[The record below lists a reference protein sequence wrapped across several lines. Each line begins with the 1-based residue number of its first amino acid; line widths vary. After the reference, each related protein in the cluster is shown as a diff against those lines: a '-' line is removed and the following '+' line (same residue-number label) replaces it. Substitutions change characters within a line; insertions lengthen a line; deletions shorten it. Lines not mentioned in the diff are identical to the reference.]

1 MDHLESEHTLST
13 NQWGFQAGK
22 STVAALLGTCH
33 NWLETM
39 EKGKEVEAI
48 FFDFKKAFDTVP
60 HEALLDKLQ
69 ELQLDGIP
77 VKWIRSYLTDRKQH

>member
-60 HEALLDKLQ
+60 HEALLDKA
-69 ELQLDGIP
+69 
-77 VKWIRSYLTDRKQH
+77 KQS